1 MTELGIGFPS
11 MFPDV
16 TGEQLLG
23 WAQRADVAGFSSLS
37 SGERVAFGNHDLL
50 LTMAAAGAVTRRI
63 RLMTTVLA
71 APLHN
76 TTMLAKQ
83 AASLD
88 RMTGG
93 RFVLGVGISERP
105 DDFAATA
112 IPYAGR
118 AAVFEE
124 QLTAIR
130 RIWRGEEP
138 YPGVP
143 PVGPEPATPGGPRLL
158 VGAFAPKALERA
170 GRLADGLISF
180 HFTPEPSVQRET
192 YDRVVDAW
200 QAAAR
205 RGRPYWV
212 AGTYF
217 ALGPDAP
224 AKAEQWLRNYYGY
237 LPKETQ
243 DWFAQSVTTTSPDA
257 IRKAMDGFAEA
268 GADEIYFSPM
278 IPDLDQVDRLAE
290 LL

>member
-1 MTELGIGFPS
+1 MIELGIGFPS

-16 TGEQLLG
+16 TGEQLLS
-23 WAQRADVAGFSSLS
+23 WAQRADEAGFSSLS

-50 LTMAAAGAVTRRI
+50 MTMAAAGAVTRRI

-76 TTMLAKQ
+76 ATMLAKQ

-105 DDFAATA
+105 DDFAAA
-112 IPYAGR
+112 GIPYAGR
-118 AAVFEE
+118 GAVFEQ
-124 QLTAIR
+124 QLVQMQ
-130 RIWRGEEP
+130 RIWRGEQP

-143 PVGPEPATPGGPRLL
+143 GVGPVPATAGGPQLL
-158 VGAFAPKALERA
+158 VGAFAPKALARA

-180 HFTPEPSVQRET
+180 HFTPEPSVQREA
-192 YDRVVDAW
+192 YDQVVDAW
-200 QAAAR
+200 QVAQR
-205 RGRPYWV
+205 PGRPYWA

-237 LPKETQ
+237 LSQETQ
-243 DWFAQSVTTTSPDA
+243 DWFVQSVTTTSPGA
-257 IRKAMDGFAEA
+257 IRKTIDTFAEA

-278 IPDLDQVDRLAE
+278 IPDVDQVDRLAE

>member
-1 MTELGIGFPS
+1 MTQLGIGFPS

-23 WAQRADVAGFSSLS
+23 WAQRADEAGFASLS

-50 LTMAAAGAVTRRI
+50 MTMAAAGAVTRRI

-93 RFVLGVGISERP
+93 RFVLGVGLSERP
-105 DDFAATA
+105 DDFAAA
-112 IPYAGR
+112 GIPYAGR
-118 AAVFEE
+118 GAVFEQ
-124 QLTAIR
+124 QLTQIR
-130 RIWRGEEP
+130 RIWKGEEP
-138 YPGVP
+138 SPGVP
-143 PVGPEPATPGGPRLL
+143 AVGPEPATPGGPQLL
-158 VGAFAPKALERA
+158 VGAFVPKALERA

-180 HFTPEPSVQRET
+180 QFTPDPSVQRKS
-192 YDRVVDAW
+192 YDGVADAW
-200 QAAAR
+200 NAGGR
-205 RGRPYWV
+205 PGRPYWV

-237 LPKETQ
+237 LPRQTQ
-243 DWFAQSVTTTSPDA
+243 DWFVNAVTTTSEDG
-257 IRKAMDGFAEA
+257 IRKAIDGFAEA